1 MSYFKMSVKAVDDE
15 EVIRKAAA
23 SPTFELVGNLII
35 TNDAIYCSRKTPLD
49 DLLTRVQKEALYVQK
64 KEI

>member
-15 EVIRKAAA
+15 EVIRKAA

-49 DLLTRVQKEALYVQK
+49 DLLARVQKEALYVQK